1 MNKNQYTAAPSVAAV
16 HDMSSVGR
24 CALTV
29 VIPALAA
36 MGIQPI
42 PLPTAVLSTHTGGYS
57 GMATRDLTE
66 YMDECIDHWKGL
78 SLRLDAVYSGY
89 LASVGQEET
98 VRRLMQWQKRENNAL
113 LVVDPVMGDEGSMYS
128 AIPADMPFYMRRLCN
143 EADVITPNLTEAA
156 LMLNMPYPKDTV
168 DKETLLKMVGGFDA
182 GVTVLT
188 GVSLDDGRHVN
199 ACHIR
204 ETGETWLCAYR
215 RIPVHYPGTGDL
227 FTSVLCGYMLQGMNC
242 VEAMRRATVFLEKV
256 IGDTW
261 HTQSEV
267 RAGVQLEK
275 GLRYL
280 LGGEAL
286 GELPPAERLK

>member
-66 YMDECIDHWKGL
+66 YMDECIDQWKGL

-98 VRRLMQWQKRENNAL
+98 VRRLMQWQKKENDAL
-113 LVVDPVMGDEGSMYS
+113 LVVDPVMGDEGRMYS

-156 LMLNMPYPKDTV
+156 LMLMR
-168 DKETLLKMVGGFDA
+168 L
-182 GVTVLT
+182 
-188 GVSLDDGRHVN
+188 VN
-199 ACHIR
+199 A
-204 ETGETWLCAYR
+204 A
-215 RIPVHYPGTGDL
+215 
-227 FTSVLCGYMLQGMNC
+227 N
-242 VEAMRRATVFLEKV
+242 
-256 IGDTW
+256 
-261 HTQSEV
+261 
-267 RAGVQLEK
+267 
-275 GLRYL
+275 
-280 LGGEAL
+280 
-286 GELPPAERLK
+286 